1 MFDPAREGMRAN
13 RHAILTIV
21 VLIIV
26 TLITVPTTF
35 CVSKGIS
42 SRSDLDRYLAMRSS
56 ASPVMIALD
65 SGRLRPGSS
74 VEELLEIEPY
84 VWQEEYGKYVIYHY
98 TPKGS
103 YDGMAVVTFN
113 QKLTAASAGS
123 CTWHWDFFDTTP
135 AWISEKISLIK
146 ESRKLQQRM
155 PDYKKYFQE
164 HEGELLNELSETSVE

>member
-1 MFDPAREGMRAN
+1 MTVN
-13 RHAILTIV
+13 RHAILTLI

-35 CVSKGIS
+35 CVSKGIW

-74 VEELLEIEPY
+74 VEELLKIEPC
-84 VWQEEYGKYVIYHY
+84 VWQEEYGKCVIYHY

-103 YDGMAVVTFN
+103 YDGMAVVTFD

-123 CTWHWDFFDTTP
+123 CTWHWDFFDATP
-135 AWISEKISLIK
+135 AWISEKISLIE
-146 ESRKLQQRM
+146 ESRKLQQKM
-155 PDYKKYFQE
+155 PDHKKHFEE
-164 HEGELLNELSETSVE
+164 HEAKLLNELSETSIE